1 MPECKHEAHCQF
13 EGLSPCYPCRSESP
27 RTCIVVSLFTEALRR
42 TVHRT
47 GHRMQSMSLRKDC
60 LVTPHAL
67 FRCSVTPSAHT
78 TVCLVMSASQ
88 GRWKRGYWERA
99 WFPSVESAGYTYLTR
114 FDLREIQF
122 VVLSFILFKTILIY
136 FLQLHFTSK
145 DGGTMYSS
153 NPLRNC

>member
-99 WFPSVESAGYTYLTR
+99 WFPSVESAGYAQPR
-114 FDLREIQF
+114 CRETSALLVPGEHYKHAF
-122 VVLSFILFKTILIY
+122 LLVLQGML
-136 FLQLHFTSK
+136 
-145 DGGTMYSS
+145 G
-153 NPLRNC
+153 